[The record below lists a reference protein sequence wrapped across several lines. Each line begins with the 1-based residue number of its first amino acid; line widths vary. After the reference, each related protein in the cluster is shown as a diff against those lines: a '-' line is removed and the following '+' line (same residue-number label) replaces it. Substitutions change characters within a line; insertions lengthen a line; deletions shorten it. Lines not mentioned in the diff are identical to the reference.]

1 MANFVYKIKR
11 LLSKVGDKTESLF
24 IREDRMYE
32 DFSELNDILKRVCFK
47 YICSII
53 VIFFLFAILYCYE
66 DIAPLNYLTCF
77 YAIFHLFF
85 FFIPYR
91 LEYESIRPLLP
102 IYFIFLSLV
111 LFPVVALF
119 WQIGQI
125 TAFFWYFLLLF
136 ASALFFSSRSTV
148 YWAFYILLF
157 ICLVFSVAD
166 FIPPKYGLLCTPHQL
181 AVINMMTIL
190 VSLYLVFFFSFY
202 LNQINQIKIKRMAI
216 QEPVYDDQTEE
227 KKETDKEKY
236 DKIYQNI
243 MRYFE
248 KTKPYCDSE
257 FTISQ
262 LAIVLNTNV
271 TYISKAIKIKEGVN
285 FNVFINTH
293 RVNKVKNML
302 QDDYHNKY
310 TMRYIYT
317 SSGFKHQSTFNKV
330 FKQTE
335 GITPSEYIKKLESDK
350 N

>member
-1 MANFVYKIKR
+1 MNKIYQIRIKE
-11 LLSKVGDKTESLF
+11 LVNTE
-24 IREDRMYE
+24 
-32 DFSELNDILKRVCFK
+32 
-47 YICSII
+47 
-53 VIFFLFAILYCYE
+53 
-66 DIAPLNYLTCF
+66 
-77 YAIFHLFF
+77 
-85 FFIPYR
+85 
-91 LEYESIRPLLP
+91 
-102 IYFIFLSLV
+102 
-111 LFPVVALF
+111 PV
-119 WQIGQI
+119 
-125 TAFFWYFLLLF
+125 
-136 ASALFFSSRSTV
+136 
-148 YWAFYILLF
+148 
-157 ICLVFSVAD
+157 
-166 FIPPKYGLLCTPHQL
+166 H
-181 AVINMMTIL
+181 
-190 VSLYLVFFFSFY
+190 
-202 LNQINQIKIKRMAI
+202 I
-216 QEPVYDDQTEE
+216 QEHQVIEE
-227 KKETDKEKY
+227 GKETDKEKY

-243 MRYFE
+243 IRYFE

-310 TMRYIYT
+310 TMRHIYT

>member
-1 MANFVYKIKR
+1 MKHFVNKIKH
-11 LLSKVGDKTESLF
+11 LLSEPEDGRLF
-24 IREDRMYE
+24 EVY
-32 DFSELNDILKRVCFK
+32 SVSNELLKEVCFK
-47 YICSII
+47 YVCSII
-53 VIFFLFAILYCYE
+53 VILFSFTVLYFYE
-66 DIAPLNYLTCF
+66 NIEPLNYLTGF
-77 YAIFHLFF
+77 YTMFHLFL

-91 LEYESIRPLLP
+91 LKYESIRSLIP
-102 IYFIFLSLV
+102 IYFIFISIA
-111 LFPVVALF
+111 LFPMVTLF
-119 WQIGQI
+119 WQIGRV
-125 TAFFWYFLLLF
+125 TAFFWYLLLLL
-136 ASALFFSSRSTV
+136 ASGLFFTNRTTI
-148 YWAFYILLF
+148 YWCIYVLFF
-157 ICLVFSVAD
+157 ICMIFVVVPMVPERFTLVCTR
-166 FIPPKYGLLCTPHQL
+166 KQLLI
-181 AVINMMTIL
+181 VNMMTIL
-190 VSLYLVFFFSFY
+190 SCLYLVFFFSY
-202 LNQINQIKIKRMAI
+202 YMNKIYQIRIKELVNTEPVHI
-216 QEPVYDDQTEE
+216 QEHQVIEE
-227 KKETDKEKY
+227 GKETDKEKY

-243 MRYFE
+243 IRYFE

-310 TMRYIYT
+310 TMRHIYT